1 MKRDKLTVHT
11 QLLFLFFIC
20 IFGMLGF
27 TACRPRGM
35 SKARA
40 SQTFWQYVFGPIPK
54 SVTNIR
60 AHQPGIF
67 YGSTYTLRFNIN
79 REDLALIVNSRPFIK
94 VWDVKYKDGALY
106 WGWGRVEVGPLVIPE
121 ELAIPKYGCSMSL
134 YDPGREP
141 KWFRPELWDN
151 PEAYGLYKIG
161 DLVNTE
167 AYERY
172 REKSSKLR
180 GRKIIQVLLY
190 NEKEGEAYFI
200 ASSHP

>member
-1 MKRDKLTVHT
+1 MKRDKLSVHT

-94 VWDVKYKDGALY
+94 VWNVKYENGTLS
-106 WGWGRVEVGPLVIPE
+106 WGWDRVDTGPLVIPE

-134 YDPGREP
+134 YDSGREP
-141 KWFRPELWDN
+141 VWFRPELWDN

-167 AYERY
+167 VFERDK
-172 REKSSKLR
+172 EKSREPK
-180 GRKIIQVLLY
+180 GRTTIQVLLY

>member
-1 MKRDKLTVHT
+1 
-11 QLLFLFFIC
+11 
-20 IFGMLGF
+20 MLGF

-94 VWDVKYKDGALY
+94 VWNVKYENGTLS
-106 WGWGRVEVGPLVIPE
+106 WGWDRVDTGPLVIPE

-134 YDPGREP
+134 YDSGREP
-141 KWFRPELWDN
+141 VWFRPELWDN

-167 AYERY
+167 VFERDK
-172 REKSSKLR
+172 EKSREPK
-180 GRKIIQVLLY
+180 GRTTIQVLLY